1 METQE
6 RPRTVTS
13 RSQLRALADAA
24 TAEVIDYLVEKFDG
38 DNYSLL
44 KTRPDIWPP
53 IDTAKSEPLTRL
65 VAAFELEHAAH
76 AAQRNFIRYARENGR
91 SWYEIGQA
99 LDLLWQ
105 AVVSKDSVADE
116 AYDYALRYDR
126 ITAAKPSYTWTCQV
140 CRQVITD
147 HGPWPQLP
155 KQEEGH
161 ASDCSRWNHQVEAW
175 RRDNCDQV
183 PSESS
188 LMVAKARGLSRR
200 QSARPWPTRPRPPA
214 ASARP

>member
-1 METQE
+1 MKTQE
-6 RPRTVTS
+6 RPGKVTS
-13 RSQLRALADAA
+13 RRQLRSLADAA
-24 TAEVIDYLVEKFDG
+24 TAEVINYLVEKFDG
-38 DNYSLL
+38 DNYALL

-53 IDTAKSEPLTRL
+53 IETTKSEPLTRL

-76 AAQRNFIRYARENGR
+76 AAQRNFIRQARESGR

-126 ITAAKPSYTWTCQV
+126 VTATQAPYTWTCHACQQV
-140 CRQVITD
+140 VTD
-147 HGPWPQLP
+147 HGPWPELP

-161 ASDCSRWNHQVEAW
+161 ASDCARWNLRVEVS
-175 RRDNCDQV
+175 RRDNR
-183 PSESS
+183 E
-188 LMVAKARGLSRR
+188 VAWRK
-200 QSARPWPTRPRPPA
+200 SANQP
-214 ASARP
+214 